1 MSEHGHIV
9 PFYVCICDI
18 SRPVKCSWRGWLI
31 LNKKFLFCLCT
42 VTSVRGEACVNTMD
56 SNKEVAENQS
66 RLPGR
71 SSIIKCWTQIKK
83 KRELLHNAL
92 LRLFTQVCSREGNKI
107 SDWHTTGV
115 DVETPAFTLSL
126 SRLQGF
132 SGLAPQSS
140 SCLLNFQNN
149 FSSLKLKA
157 SFSDHSKNNKPIL

>member
-1 MSEHGHIV
+1 
-9 PFYVCICDI
+9 
-18 SRPVKCSWRGWLI
+18 
-31 LNKKFLFCLCT
+31 
-42 VTSVRGEACVNTMD
+42 MD

-66 RLPGR
+66 RLRGR

-92 LRLFTQVCSREGNKI
+92 LRLFTQGRSREGNKI

-132 SGLAPQSS
+132 SGLAPSSS

-157 SFSDHSKNNKPIL
+157 SFSENSKNNKPIL